1 MDKIYNHKTTEERIY
16 KQWQDSGAF
25 QPFDSVYSERNRT
38 AQGRPFCIIMP
49 PPNANGELHL
59 GHTTFVAVSDALIRY
74 HRMKGD
80 ATLWLP
86 GVDHA
91 GILTQVT
98 FEKKLTKE
106 QGKSRYDLGRE
117 EFYRQCY
124 QFCME
129 NKTLMEN
136 QLRALGASCDWTREK
151 FTLDPEISKIVLTTF
166 VKMYEEGLVYR
177 GYRIVNWCPRC
188 RSTLSDLELEW
199 LDRTDPLY
207 YIKYG
212 PFILATVRPETKFG
226 DTAVAVHPDD
236 SRYQKWIGKE
246 IEVVGLLDTFKMKV
260 IADSA
265 VNKDFGT
272 GVIKVTPGHDPLDWE
287 IGQRHQ
293 LEVKTVIDFDGRLG
307 ELTGPYK
314 GLKVAEARKKVAAD
328 MQAKGLIEKVDE
340 NYHHTVATCE
350 RCGTIIE
357 PLVSRQWFV
366 KIKPLADQ
374 AIKVVEEG
382 KVKIIP
388 EKYAAMYFNW
398 MRTIK
403 DWPISRQIWWGHQL
417 PVWYGRSTQKTEEQ
431 RREFELLK
439 KGDTRARTD
448 ILDSPIVSIERPSA
462 DDEYIQDPDTF
473 DTWFSSG
480 QWPVTTLKTLGQGD
494 FLRFYPTSVMNTA
507 YEILFLW
514 VARMIMFGLYI
525 TDKVPF
531 QVALINGVLRDEKG
545 QKMSKSKGNGINP
558 NEAIAKYGADAVRMA
573 LLAGRDSG
581 NDLMISKQQME
592 ERIRGYRNFSN
603 KLWNVGRFINL
614 QLTSNP
620 SAGSGL
626 RTSQQLPFYED
637 SIENRKNLH
646 PDDKR
651 ILTELTLQVNR
662 ITEALEN
669 YRFGDAAS
677 SLYEFTWHA
686 FADWYIESA
695 KIKMQSAKFSEEE
708 KMKTLSV
715 MRHVYVHILK
725 LLHPFMPFVTE
736 EIWSKLPQKKT
747 GLLITAAWPK
757 Q

>member
-16 KQWQDSGAF
+16 KLWEESGAF
-25 QPFDSVYSERNRT
+25 QPKADPKAPPYS
-38 AQGRPFCIIMP
+38 IIMP

-59 GHTTFVAVSDALIRY
+59 GHATFVAISDVLIRY

-80 ATLWLP
+80 AALWLP

-91 GILTQVT
+91 GILAQVT

-129 NKTLMEN
+129 NKSLMEN

-199 LDRTDPLY
+199 VDRTDPLY

-236 SRYQKWIGKE
+236 PRYQKWIGKE

-272 GVIKVTPGHDPLDWE
+272 GVIKVTPGHDHLDWE

-417 PVWYGRSTQKTEEQ
+417 PVWYGRSAQKTEEQ

-480 QWPVTTLKTLGQGD
+480 QWPVTTLKTSGQGD
-494 FLRFYPTSVMNTA
+494 FKQFYPTQVMNTA

-514 VARMIMFGLYI
+514 VARMIMFGLYL
-525 TDKVPF
+525 TNEVPF
-531 QVALINGVLRDEKG
+531 KVALINGVLRDEKG
-545 QKMSKSKGNGINP
+545 QKMSKSKGNGVNP
-558 NEAIAKYGADAVRMA
+558 NEAIGKYGADAVRMA

-603 KLWNVGRFINL
+603 KLWNIGRFINL